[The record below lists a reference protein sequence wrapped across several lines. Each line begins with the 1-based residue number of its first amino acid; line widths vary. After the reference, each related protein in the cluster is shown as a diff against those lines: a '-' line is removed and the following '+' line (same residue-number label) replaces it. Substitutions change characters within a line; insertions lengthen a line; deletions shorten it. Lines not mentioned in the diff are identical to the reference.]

1 MMTAKGRLSR
11 DAEAAV
17 VSIGHERCADL
28 GASLKREWLVT
39 NGLGGYASGTI
50 GGVLTRRYH
59 GLLIAALRPPLGRTV
74 LVSKA
79 DERIA
84 YDGRAYALSANRW
97 HDGTIEPRGFVY
109 INAFRLERSIPV
121 WTYQIADAVI
131 EKRVWMEHGANTTYV
146 QYRVLRCRMPL
157 DVTVGVAVN
166 YRDFHCTTRA
176 GDWHM
181 LVTPIDGGLRVEPY
195 EGAAAIYLFSDL
207 ALAQAEHTWQR
218 DCELTA
224 EAERGLDHHEDF
236 LHAGDFTCSLG
247 EGETVMLVFSTEGEA
262 LVDAENALDRHR
274 ARERSILDWW
284 RLSGP
289 AQTNQDAPWLRQLAF
304 AADQFIVARPVPG
317 DPSGRSIIAG
327 YPWFGDWGRDA
338 MIALAGLT
346 LTTNRPHLARNIL
359 HGFAGLVDR
368 GMLPNCFPE
377 RGDEPRYNTVDAALW
392 FFEALLAY
400 FEATGDA
407 AFVKELWPVLTSI
420 IDAYVTGT
428 RYGIRVDPR
437 DGLVHAGE
445 EGTQLTW
452 MDAKVGDWVV
462 TPRAGK
468 PIEISALWY
477 NALHAMVRFAAVTGN
492 DAGRYAAL
500 AETTRAHF
508 FAFLERERGL
518 LFRRSRRT
526 WRQRPLA
533 AAQSDRRRLVA
544 RVAARRRPTPR
555 RRRRLQQHAVDA
567 VRPAHLG
574 PRIAGLRRTVR
585 RRAIRARSR
594 LPSRDGLAVVDRSLR
609 RSALARLRRQATR
622 PLLFGPARAP
632 HHGARLGDVRRDIRR
647 RSAVRAQRNDRPG
660 VVGRGNPARVA
671 RDHRS
676 AIALPITL
684 DHVVDL
690 ALEGDDAGR

>member
-508 FAFLERERGL
+508 SRFWNASAGYCFDVLDGPGGNDPSLRPNQIVAVSLRESPL
-518 LFRRSRRT
+518 DADQRR
-526 WRQRPLA
+526 
-533 AAQSDRRRLVA
+533 
-544 RVAARRRPTPR
+544 
-555 RRRRLQQHAVDA
+555 
-567 VRPAHLG
+567 
-574 PRIAGLRRTVR
+574 
-585 RRAIRARSR
+585 
-594 LPSRDGLAVVDRSLR
+594 AVVDVCSSTLLTPFGLR
-609 RSALARLRRQATR
+609 TLAPGSRGYEGRYGGAQFERDRAYHQGTVWPWLIGPFVEAHWRVYGDKQRALSYLAPLAHHITAHGLGTCGEIFDGDPPFEPNGTIAQAWSVAEILRVWRAITEAR
-622 PLLFGPARAP
+622 
-632 HHGARLGDVRRDIRR
+632 
-647 RSAVRAQRNDRPG
+647 
-660 VVGRGNPARVA
+660 
-671 RDHRS
+671 
-676 AIALPITL
+676 
-684 DHVVDL
+684 
-690 ALEGDDAGR
+690 